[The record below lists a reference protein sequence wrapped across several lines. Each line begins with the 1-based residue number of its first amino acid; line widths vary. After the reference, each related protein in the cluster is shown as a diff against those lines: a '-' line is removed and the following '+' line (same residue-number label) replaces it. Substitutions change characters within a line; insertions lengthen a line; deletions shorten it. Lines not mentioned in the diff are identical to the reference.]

1 MKRVREHVTLNLY
14 MIGPAFNRFR
24 RIVKGKGFVVAFVL
38 RRVLTLIPT
47 VFGISVLVFLMIHLV
62 PGDPAE
68 MMLGERASKQAL
80 QELRRELGLDRPL
93 HVQYGLFLSRLV
105 RGDLGRALRTNE
117 KITTEIAERFP
128 ATVELSLAA
137 MVFAVSLGMLAGVIS
152 ATRQYS
158 VFDYSSMLL
167 SLVGV
172 SMPIF
177 WLGLILMIIFS
188 LHLGW
193 LPLSGRLSYDVHVE
207 PITRLLLLDSLLTGN
222 WKGFRDALW
231 HIVMPAFTLS
241 TIPMAIIARI
251 TRSSMLEV
259 LRQDY
264 IRTAK
269 AKGLPPRL
277 VHYKHA
283 LKNALIPIVTVI
295 GLQFGILLGGAI
307 LTETIF
313 AWPGIGLW
321 LLNAVYARDFNAVQ
335 GGTMLIATAFVTINM
350 VVDILYAWIN
360 PRIKVA

>member
-1 MKRVREHVTLNLY
+1 MNDWQGLAPLPISCWGSPLLSFVV
-14 MIGPAFNRFR
+14 R
-24 RIVKGKGFVVAFVL
+24 RIL
-38 RRVLTLIPT
+38 SLIPT
-47 VFGISVLVFLMIHLV
+47 VFGISVLVFLMIHMV

-68 MMLGERASKQAL
+68 MMLGERAPKEALEQLRKQ
-80 QELRRELGLDRPL
+80 LGLNEPL
-93 HVQYGLFLSRLV
+93 YVQYGLFLSRLA

-117 KITTEIAERFP
+117 KITKEIAERFP
-128 ATVELSLAA
+128 ATVELSIAA
-137 MVFAVSLGMLAGVIS
+137 MIFAVTLGMLAGIIS
-152 ATRQYS
+152 ATKQYS
-158 VFDYSSMLL
+158 VFDYSSMVL

-177 WLGLILMIIFS
+177 WLGLILMIVFS
-188 LHLGW
+188 VHLGW
-193 LPLSGRLSYDVHVE
+193 LPLSGRLSYNIQLETVTGLYIV
-207 PITRLLLLDSLLTGN
+207 DSILTGN
-222 WKGFRDALW
+222 WPALKDAVW
-231 HIVMPAFTLS
+231 HIILPAFTLS

-269 AKGLPPRL
+269 AKGLSPTM

-283 LKNALIPIVTVI
+283 LKNALIPVITVI

-335 GGTMLIATAFVTINM
+335 GGTMLIATTFVTINM
-350 VVDILYAWIN
+350 LVDILYAWVN
-360 PRIKVA
+360 PRIKVS

>member
-1 MKRVREHVTLNLY
+1 MLSF
-14 MIGPAFNRFR
+14 IIR
-24 RIVKGKGFVVAFVL
+24 RILA
-38 RRVLTLIPT
+38 LIPT
-47 VFGISVLVFLMIHLV
+47 VFGISVLVFFMIHLV

-68 MMLGERASKQAL
+68 MMLGERASEQAL
-80 QELRRELGLDRPL
+80 KEVREQLGLDKPL
-93 HVQYGLFLSRLV
+93 HVQYGRFLSRLAQ
-105 RGDLGRALRTNE
+105 GDLGRALRTNE

-128 ATVELSLAA
+128 ATVELSIAA
-137 MVFAVSLGMLAGVIS
+137 MIFAVTLGMLAGIMS

-158 VFDYSSMLL
+158 VFDYSSMVL

-177 WLGLILMIIFS
+177 WLGLVLMIIFS
-188 LHLGW
+188 VHLGW
-193 LPLSGRLSYDVHVE
+193 LPLSGRLSYHIHIE
-207 PITRLLLLDSLLTGN
+207 PITGLYILDSLLTRN
-222 WKGFRDALW
+222 WPALKDAVW
-231 HIVMPAFTLS
+231 HIIMPAFTLS

-269 AKGLPPRL
+269 AKGLSPRV

-283 LKNALIPIVTVI
+283 LKNALIPVITVI

-335 GGTMLIATAFVTINM
+335 GGTMLIATTFVTINM
-350 VVDILYAWIN
+350 LVDILYAWIN
-360 PRIKVA
+360 PRIKVS

>member
-1 MKRVREHVTLNLY
+1 MLSFIVRRL
-14 MIGPAFNRFR
+14 
-24 RIVKGKGFVVAFVL
+24 
-38 RRVLTLIPT
+38 LTLLPT
-47 VFGISVLVFLMIHLV
+47 VFGISVLVFFMIHLV

-80 QELRRELGLDRPL
+80 QELREQLGLDKPL
-93 HVQYGLFLSRLV
+93 HVQYGRFISRLL

-128 ATVELSLAA
+128 ATVELALAA
-137 MVFAVSLGMLAGVIS
+137 MVFAVTFGMLAGVIS

-158 VFDYSSMLL
+158 LFDYSGMVL

-193 LPLSGRLSYDVHVE
+193 LPLSGRLSYDVHIHAVTGLHL
-207 PITRLLLLDSLLTGN
+207 IDGILTGN

-231 HIVMPAFTLS
+231 HIIMPAFTLS
-241 TIPMAIIARI
+241 TTPMAIIARI
-251 TRSSMLEV
+251 TRSTMLEV

-283 LKNALIPIVTVI
+283 LKNALIPIITVI

-335 GGTMLIATAFVTINM
+335 GGTMLIATTFVTINM
-350 VVDILYAWIN
+350 IVDVLYAWIN
-360 PRIKVA
+360 PRIKVS

>member
-1 MKRVREHVTLNLY
+1 MLS
-14 MIGPAFNRFR
+14 
-24 RIVKGKGFVVAFVL
+24 
-38 RRVLTLIPT
+38 LIPT
-47 VFGISVLVFLMIHLV
+47 VLGISLLVFLMVQLV

-68 MMLGERASKQAL
+68 MMLGERASEQAI
-80 QELRRELGLDRPL
+80 QDLRQQLGLDQPL
-93 HVQYGLFLSRLV
+93 YIQYGMFLSRLV

-117 KITTEIAERFP
+117 KITVEIAERFP
-128 ATVELSLAA
+128 ATIELSLMA
-137 MVFAVSLGMLAGVIS
+137 MLFAVTLGMLAGIIS

-158 VFDYSSMLL
+158 LFDYASMIL

-177 WLGLILMIIFS
+177 WLGLVLMIIFS
-188 LHLGW
+188 VNLGW
-193 LPLSGRLSYDVHVE
+193 LPLSGRMSYNIQLQSVTHFY
-207 PITRLLLLDSLLTGN
+207 LLDSVLAGD
-222 WKGFRDALW
+222 WKALRDVLW
-231 HIVMPAFTLS
+231 HLVLPAFTLS

-264 IRTAK
+264 IRTAR
-269 AKGLPPRL
+269 AKGLSRFA

-283 LKNALIPIVTVI
+283 LKNALIPVITVI

-335 GGTMLIATAFVTINM
+335 GGTMLVATTFVSINM
-350 VVDILYAWIN
+350 IVDVLYAWVN
-360 PRIKVA
+360 PRIKVN

>member
-1 MKRVREHVTLNLY
+1 MLSFIVRRL
-14 MIGPAFNRFR
+14 
-24 RIVKGKGFVVAFVL
+24 
-38 RRVLTLIPT
+38 LTLIPT
-47 VFGISVLVFLMIHLV
+47 VFGISVLVFFMIHLV

-80 QELRRELGLDRPL
+80 EELREQLGLDKPL
-93 HVQYGLFLSRLV
+93 HVQYGRFITRLL

-117 KITTEIAERFP
+117 KITAEIAQRFP
-128 ATVELSLAA
+128 ATVELALAA
-137 MVFAVSLGMLAGVIS
+137 MVFAVTLGMLAGVIS

-158 VFDYSSMLL
+158 AFDYSSMVL

-193 LPLSGRLSYDVHVE
+193 LPLSGRLSYDVHIHTVTGLHL
-207 PITRLLLLDSLLTGN
+207 IDGILTVNG
-222 WKGFRDALW
+222 KGFRDALW
-231 HIVMPAFTLS
+231 HIIMPAFTLS

-335 GGTMLIATAFVTINM
+335 GGTMLIATTFVTINM
-350 VVDILYAWIN
+350 IVDVLYAWIN
-360 PRIKVA
+360 PRIKVS

>member
-1 MKRVREHVTLNLY
+1 MVS
-14 MIGPAFNRFR
+14 
-24 RIVKGKGFVVAFVL
+24 FVL
-38 RRVLTLIPT
+38 RRILTLIPT

-68 MMLGERASKQAL
+68 MMLGERASEQAL
-80 QELRRELGLDRPL
+80 QELRRELGLDQPL
-93 HVQYGLFLSRLV
+93 HVQYGLFVSRLV

-158 VFDYSSMLL
+158 IFDYSSMLF

-188 LHLGW
+188 LNLGW
-193 LPLSGRLSYDVHVE
+193 LPLSGRLSYNVHIQA
-207 PITRLLLLDSLLTGN
+207 ITGLHLIDSLLTAN
-222 WKGFRDALW
+222 WQGFRDALW

-335 GGTMLIATAFVTINM
+335 GGTMLIATTFVTINM
-350 VVDILYAWIN
+350 IVDILYAWIN
-360 PRIKVA
+360 PRIKVS